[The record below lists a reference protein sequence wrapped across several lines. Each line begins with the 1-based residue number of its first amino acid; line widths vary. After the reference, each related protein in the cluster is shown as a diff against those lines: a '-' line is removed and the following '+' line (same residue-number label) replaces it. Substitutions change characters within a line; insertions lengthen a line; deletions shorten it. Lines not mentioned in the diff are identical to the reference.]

1 MADSNHQMGGGGGA
15 VIQSLRDKEGVS
27 KKIFV
32 SPLGLSLV
40 EIWSWQDWTH
50 VQYAANAD

>member
-1 MADSNHQMGGGGGA
+1 MGYYSIVVWPKPKREGTQRQIQTIRWGGGA

-40 EIWSWQDWTH
+40 
-50 VQYAANAD
+50 